1 MGRTIVSRR
10 DVLPIDP
17 FSNGI
22 AKKKP
27 HRVSLGMLLDNKE
40 RNVGPTEQIH
50 AAPARPHPAT
60 PPPPSP
66 SPSSGKPVAPSV
78 AQPEIGAPIASQPA
92 AAPIDLTPPTAPA
105 SQTAAAPDDYLSRL
119 IKYIP
124 AEVVAVYLAMQAI
137 VSSAT
142 DAPGWLIWAVFGG
155 LLVLTPLY
163 LRRVARV
170 DKWVQI
176 SLSALAFVVWV
187 FALPD
192 GPFTSFDWYN
202 PVYPALALIFATFV
216 FPIIE
221 PND

>member
-1 MGRTIVSRR
+1 
-10 DVLPIDP
+10 
-17 FSNGI
+17 
-22 AKKKP
+22 
-27 HRVSLGMLLDNKE
+27 
-40 RNVGPTEQIH
+40 
-50 AAPARPHPAT
+50 
-60 PPPPSP
+60 
-66 SPSSGKPVAPSV
+66 
-78 AQPEIGAPIASQPA
+78 
-92 AAPIDLTPPTAPA
+92 
-105 SQTAAAPDDYLSRL
+105 
-119 IKYIP
+119 
-124 AEVVAVYLAMQAI
+124 MQAI